1 MNKIVNAVLNKP
13 IIFFIFL
20 IFATFF
26 LGNGLCSL
34 EMENTQES
42 ELPEDNALVKTK
54 KNIENIFGK
63 KDVILI
69 GVESDSIFTFNTLSK
84 ISLIEEEL
92 RNIEGV
98 IADETIS
105 IISVNNILGN
115 DDGVDVGRYI
125 KEIPT
130 DTESLISLKQ
140 HAIANELMVDR
151 IISKDG
157 KFTAIIANIEDGYKE
172 ELVYSKVSELVK
184 KYSNPE
190 NIYITGD
197 PIQQKEIDMGVQS
210 DMKML
215 LPIALILLILA
226 YYLSFR
232 TALGVLVP
240 LSIVVLS
247 IIWTMGVIPYLGYKI
262 TVVSSIIPI
271 LMLVISGSY
280 GIHVMQKF
288 YDEYQNKTDS
298 IETIRRK
305 IVKLLFKP
313 FFLACITSSL
323 SMITLIIFKVRSIKE
338 FGTIVSIGSIFT
350 FIITIIIMS
359 FTFWFIRNK
368 EVKISPV
375 KKFSVL
381 NKFLL
386 GVSKFSI
393 EHKKLIMFASLL
405 IFAFSIWGTCNLKIG
420 NDFIEYFPKDHRLT
434 KTYDKFNTKL
444 GGADYIDIMF
454 EGNEVD
460 AIKSPRFLK
469 EIDNLLNY
477 AKSQYNYVGSTF
489 SIVDIIKR
497 MNKELHSG
505 DSLYDQ
511 IPDNNEEI
519 AQYLLLYSMSGN
531 PGDFNSIIDYDYQ
544 RTKVRIMLK
553 SSEQNDH
560 KEIYNGL
567 SKYAKN
573 NFDNSI
579 NVEFG
584 GEAIFWLAQID
595 YIVLGK
601 IENIILAIIIVL
613 VVCCLSFR
621 SFKFGVISIIP
632 LTLSSLFTFGI
643 MGFLGIRLE
652 TATALIT
659 AIGIGIGIDFAIH
672 YLVSL
677 KEHVFVGDMSKMTD
691 KTMLSTGK
699 AIVLNVFTIILGFI
713 VFVFSGFVPIQHF
726 GWLITL
732 TMVGSCLTT
741 LVMFPALMNLFN
753 IKIIKL

>member
-1 MNKIVNAVLNKP
+1 
-13 IIFFIFL
+13 
-20 IFATFF
+20 
-26 LGNGLCSL
+26 
-34 EMENTQES
+34 
-42 ELPEDNALVKTK
+42 
-54 KNIENIFGK
+54 
-63 KDVILI
+63 
-69 GVESDSIFTFNTLSK
+69 
-84 ISLIEEEL
+84 
-92 RNIEGV
+92 
-98 IADETIS
+98 
-105 IISVNNILGN
+105 
-115 DDGVDVGRYI
+115 
-125 KEIPT
+125 
-130 DTESLISLKQ
+130 
-140 HAIANELMVDR
+140 
-151 IISKDG
+151 
-157 KFTAIIANIEDGYKE
+157 
-172 ELVYSKVSELVK
+172 
-184 KYSNPE
+184 
-190 NIYITGD
+190 
-197 PIQQKEIDMGVQS
+197 MGVQS
-210 DMKML
+210 DMKIL
-215 LPIALILLILA
+215 LPIALILLIIA

-232 TALGVLVP
+232 TALGVLIP
-240 LSIVVLS
+240 LSIVILS
-247 IIWTMGVIPYLGYKI
+247 IVWTMGVIPYLGYKI

-288 YDEYQNKTDS
+288 YDEYQNVTDN
-298 IETIRRK
+298 IESIRRK

-338 FGTIVSIGSIFT
+338 FGTIVSIGSMFT
-350 FIITIIIMS
+350 FIITIIVMS
-359 FTFWFIRNK
+359 SILWFVRNRK
-368 EVKISPV
+368 IKISPV
-375 KKFSVL
+375 KEYTTL
-381 NKFLL
+381 NTFLL
-386 GVSKFSI
+386 RLSRFSI
-393 EHKKLIMFASLL
+393 EHKKVIMYSALIVFG
-405 IFAFSIWGTCNLKIG
+405 FSIWGTCNLKIG

-434 KTYDKFNTKL
+434 KTYDKFNSSL

-454 EGNEVD
+454 EGNGVD
-460 AIKSPRFLK
+460 AVKSPH
-469 EIDNLLNY
+469 LLNKIDSLLEY
-477 AKSQYNYVGSTF
+477 AKKQYSYVGNTF

-497 MNKELHSG
+497 MNKELHGG
-505 DSLYDQ
+505 DPTYER
-511 IPDNNEEI
+511 IPDNNDEI

-560 KEIYNGL
+560 KEIYTGL
-567 SKYAKN
+567 SEYAKD

-601 IENIILAIIIVL
+601 IENIVLAIIIVL
-613 VVCCLSFR
+613 LVCCLSFR
-621 SFKFGVISIIP
+621 SFKYGIISIIP
-632 LTLSSLFTFGI
+632 LTLASLFTFGI

-677 KEHVFVGDMSKMTD
+677 KESVFLGDMNQMMNR
-691 KTMLSTGK
+691 TMLSTGK

-713 VFVFSGFVPIQHF
+713 VFVFSGFIPIQHF

-741 LVMFPALMNLFN
+741 LVMFPALINIFN
-753 IKIIKL
+753 IKINKL